1 MASSSCSRAATPSG
15 CADAAQGVFSI
26 AALFS
31 TAGPGPWCILPSV
44 PSESDDLRES
54 HLASRRQFIMSA
66 TRYRKRFDS
75 ISYGSGISLVIVQ
88 LQGNAGVRK
97 TSTKAPLMNYKWH
110 LGFWRDCDGTAYANG
125 RLNGP
130 DYAG

>member
-54 HLASRRQFIMSA
+54 HLASRRQFTAMSA

-75 ISYGSGISLVIVQ
+75 ISYGSGMTNVDAKLEEF
-88 LQGNAGVRK
+88 LMDPG
-97 TSTKAPLMNYKWH
+97 STPQRV
-110 LGFWRDCDGTAYANG
+110 GET
-125 RLNGP
+125 
-130 DYAG
+130 

>member
-1 MASSSCSRAATPSG
+1 MAASSYSRAATPSG

-31 TAGPGPWCILPSV
+31 TSGPGPWCILPSV

-54 HLASRRQFIMSA
+54 HLASPRQFTAMSA

-75 ISYGSGISLVIVQ
+75 ISYGSGISRPLLRALVDRDV
-88 LQGNAGVRK
+88 V
-97 TSTKAPLMNYKWH
+97 APRRPNVELA
-110 LGFWRDCDGTAYANG
+110 RT
-125 RLNGP
+125 P
-130 DYAG
+130 DF